1 MNKKYEELKTQ
12 DNKNPF
18 RLPLKMPYRDS
29 KDLYSF
35 QIIEDDILHRL
46 EKFDFFSKLF

>member
-1 MNKKYEELKTQ
+1 
-12 DNKNPF
+12 
-18 RLPLKMPYRDS
+18 MPYRDS

-46 EKFDFFSKLF
+46 EKFDFFSKTILKENENKKYFQKSVVDI